1 MQAHRVVVAGAA
13 GRMGRAA
20 VRAVSRREDMRLV
33 GALGRATS
41 VGQDA
46 GLVAG
51 CGELGVP
58 IAPDLA
64 AVFASARPTVLVD
77 LSRGEPAAAHA
88 HAALDR
94 RVPAVIG
101 ATGLAA
107 ADVARLRERCRAE
120 GVGMLLAPNF
130 AVGALLM
137 MEFAQ
142 RAARFF
148 PHVEI
153 TELHHD
159 RKRDAPSGT
168 AARTAR
174 LIAAARAA
182 APEPPVVE
190 VEMVPGVRGGAVE
203 GVRVHSVRLP
213 GLVAHQ
219 EVLFGGAG
227 QTLSIR
233 HDSMN
238 EESFMPGLLLAIERV
253 GGLHELVEG
262 LEHVLD
268 G

>member
-1 MQAHRVVVAGAA
+1 MPVHRVVVAGAA

-20 VRAVSRREDMRLV
+20 VRAIARRDDMRLV
-33 GALGRATS
+33 GALGHTAS
-41 VGQDA
+41 LGQDA

-51 CGELGVP
+51 AGALGVP
-58 IAPDLA
+58 VGADLA
-64 AVFASARPTVLVD
+64 ALLATAHPTVLVD

-88 HAALDR
+88 AAALDR
-94 RVPAVIG
+94 RVPVVIG
-101 ATGLAA
+101 ATGLGAE
-107 ADVARLRERCRAE
+107 DVARLRDRCRAE
-120 GVGMLLAPNF
+120 RVGVLLAPNF
-130 AVGALLM
+130 ALGALLM

-168 AARTAR
+168 ASRTAH
-174 LIAAARAA
+174 LIAAARGP
-182 APEPPVVE
+182 APVPAVVE
-190 VEMVPGVRGGAVE
+190 VEMVPGARGGVVD

-219 EVLFGGAG
+219 EVLFGGPG
-227 QTLSIR
+227 QTLLIR

-268 G
+268 R

>member
-1 MQAHRVVVAGAA
+1 MPAHRVVVAGAA

-20 VRAVSRREDMRLV
+20 VRAIARRDDMLLV
-33 GALGRATS
+33 GALGRTAS

-46 GLVAG
+46 GTVAG
-51 CGELGVP
+51 AGPLGVP
-58 IAPDLA
+58 IGADLA
-64 AVFASARPTVLVD
+64 ALLAAGRPTVLVD
-77 LSRGEPAAAHA
+77 LSRGEPAASHA
-88 HAALDR
+88 EVALDH
-94 RVPAVIG
+94 RVPVVVG
-101 ATGLAA
+101 ATGLG
-107 ADVARLRERCRAE
+107 ADAVSRLRERCRAE
-120 GVGMLLAPNF
+120 RVGILLAPNF
-130 AVGALLM
+130 ALGALLM

-168 AARTAR
+168 ASRTAH
-174 LIAAARAA
+174 LIAAARGA
-182 APEPPVVE
+182 APAPAVAE
-190 VEMVPGVRGGAVE
+190 VEMVPGARGGAIE

-219 EVLFGGAG
+219 EVLFGGPG
-227 QTLSIR
+227 QTLLIR

-238 EESFMPGLLLAIERV
+238 EESFMPGLLLAIARV
-253 GGLHELVEG
+253 GVLHELVEG

-268 G
+268 P